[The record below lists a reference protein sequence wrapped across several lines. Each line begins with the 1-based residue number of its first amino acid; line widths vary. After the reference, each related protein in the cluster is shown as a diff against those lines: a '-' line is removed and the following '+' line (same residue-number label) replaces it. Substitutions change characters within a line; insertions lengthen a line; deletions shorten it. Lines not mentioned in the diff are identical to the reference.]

1 MSQTD
6 KTLNSNVIFGRLV
19 TQLEERVKSVS
30 EEISSLEGVDKRLEE
45 LLEKISRLS
54 RQVEGVKAWEQDH
67 SNIED
72 KLAVSQHQHSV
83 LSSREVNIEIDEFSV
98 HNKENSRINYSNS
111 LMRAR
116 ILR

>member
-1 MSQTD
+1 MHGGHNHQLNSSTLSQTD

-19 TQLEERVKSVS
+19 TQLEDRVKSVS

-72 KLAVSQHQHSV
+72 KLAVSQYQHSV
-83 LSSREVNIEIDEFSV
+83 QKGSQHRN
-98 HNKENSRINYSNS
+98 
-111 LMRAR
+111 
-116 ILR
+116 